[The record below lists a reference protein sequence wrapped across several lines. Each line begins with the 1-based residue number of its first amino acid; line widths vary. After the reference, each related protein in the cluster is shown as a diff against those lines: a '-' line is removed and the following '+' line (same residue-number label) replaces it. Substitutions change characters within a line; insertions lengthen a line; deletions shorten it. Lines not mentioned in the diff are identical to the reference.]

1 MEESK
6 KGFKSTDS
14 AFGTKT
20 EFQACSMSNEYDKLI
35 STDSLDNKQHDFALE
50 TFNCC
55 QKIYEV
61 ACENKSLMERLT

>member
-6 KGFKSTDS
+6 KGSIS
-14 AFGTKT
+14 ADTSYGTKT
-20 EFQACSMSNEYDKLI
+20 ELQAYSMSNEYDKLI

-61 ACENKSLMERLT
+61 ACQNNALMNRLT